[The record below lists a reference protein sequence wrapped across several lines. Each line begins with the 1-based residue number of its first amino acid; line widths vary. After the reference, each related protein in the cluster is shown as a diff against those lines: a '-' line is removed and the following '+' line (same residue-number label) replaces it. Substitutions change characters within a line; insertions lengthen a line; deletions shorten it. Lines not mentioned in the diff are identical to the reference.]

1 MRSISATTEPEV
13 SWIYRGQPLAPHE
26 AFAHDTTREFEL
38 LDRQGFVKI
47 KSSPRATQIEWSV
60 FAPNWASLYFTME
73 WLHTFPGPYTLR
85 YYLSGWFEE
94 KYNDVN
100 AARNRID
107 IIIGKS
113 DIHLTRHTFVTE
125 ADPQRANIPD
135 LLKTALDDGA
145 VNPKFGVDCILDET
159 SGKFS
164 VERVGQKSEIA
175 RLWGMNPVSFPCLT
189 GHSYDQVVSAAY
201 RKVVMTDRPH
211 YDHIIAAMSAPDAT
225 VFWCPYQ
232 RVILPHRFEGNRKG
246 VVVVSKVGP
255 VDIKVI

>member
-1 MRSISATTEPEV
+1 MRSRSATTESEV

-26 AFAHDTTREFEL
+26 TLAHADTPDFDL

-47 KSSPRATQIEWSV
+47 TDTTRGTQIEWSV
-60 FAPNWASLYFTME
+60 FAPNWASLYFAME

-94 KYNDVN
+94 KYNEVN

-125 ADPQRANIPD
+125 ADPYRADIPD
-135 LLKTALDDGA
+135 LLKSALSEGD
-145 VNPKFGVDCILDET
+145 VNPNFGVDCVLDES
-159 SGKFS
+159 SGKFN

-175 RLWGMNPVSFPCLT
+175 RLWGLNPVSFPCLT

-201 RKVVMTDRPH
+201 RKVVLTNKPH
-211 YDHIIAAMSAPDAT
+211 YDHVCAAMEARDANVIWFT
-225 VFWCPYQ
+225 YQ
-232 RVILPHRFEGNRKG
+232 RVILPHRFTDNKKG
-246 VVVVSKVGP
+246 VVVVSKQSP
-255 VDIKVI
+255 VDIKIL

>member
-1 MRSISATTEPEV
+1 MRTESAVTEPQV
-13 SWIYRGQPLAPHE
+13 SWIYRGQPMAPQDG
-26 AFAHDTTREFEL
+26 FARDSEREFEL

-47 KSSPRATQIEWSV
+47 TSSSRGTQIDWSV

-73 WLHTFPGPYTLR
+73 WLHTFPAPYSLR
-85 YYLSGWFEE
+85 YYLSGWFDE
-94 KYNDVN
+94 KHSDVN

-107 IIIGKS
+107 IILGKS

-125 ADPQRANIPD
+125 ADPHNANIPD
-135 LLKTALDDGA
+135 LLKTALDEG
-145 VNPKFGVDCILDET
+145 VINPKFGVDVVLDEV
-159 SGKFS
+159 SGNFS

-189 GHSYDQVVSAAY
+189 GHSYHQVVSAAY
-201 RKVVMTDRPH
+201 RKVVNTDQPH
-211 YDHIIAAMSAPDAT
+211 YDHIIAAMTSPDNT

-246 VVVVSKVGP
+246 VVVLSKVGP

>member
-1 MRSISATTEPEV
+1 MRSKGATSEAQT

-26 AFAHDTTREFEL
+26 TLAHAATPDFDL

-47 KSSPRATQIEWSV
+47 TSSTSGTQIEWSV
-60 FAPNWASLYFTME
+60 FAPNWASLYFAME
-73 WLHTFPGPYTLR
+73 WLHTFPGPYNLK
-85 YYLSGWFEE
+85 YYLSGWFDE

-113 DIHLTRHTFVTE
+113 DIHLTRHTFVSE
-125 ADPQRANIPD
+125 ADPHRANIPD
-135 LLKTALDDGA
+135 LLKSALTEGE
-145 VNPKFGVDCILDET
+145 VNPNFGVDCVLDET

-201 RKVVMTDRPH
+201 RKVVLTDRPH

-246 VVVVSKVGP
+246 VMVISKIGP

>member
-1 MRSISATTEPEV
+1 MRMNSATTETEV
-13 SWIYRGQPLAPHE
+13 SWIYRGQPLAAQETLTHAQTP
-26 AFAHDTTREFEL
+26 AFDL

-47 KSSPRATQIEWSV
+47 ESSARGTKIEWSV

-73 WLHTFPGPYTLR
+73 WLHTYPGPYNLR
-85 YYLSGWFEE
+85 YYLSGWFDE

-125 ADPQRANIPD
+125 ADPHRANIPD
-135 LLKTALDDGA
+135 LLKTAFDDGA
-145 VNPKFGVDCILDET
+145 VNPKFAVDCILDET

-164 VERVGQKSEIA
+164 VDRVGQKSEIA

-201 RKVVMTDRPH
+201 RKVVLTDRPH
-211 YDHIIAAMSAPDAT
+211 YDHIIAAMSAPDST
-225 VFWCPYQ
+225 IFWCPYQ
-232 RVILPHRFEGNRKG
+232 RVILPHRFDGNRKG

>member
-1 MRSISATTEPEV
+1 MRSKGATSEAHV

-26 AFAHDTTREFEL
+26 TFAHATAPDFDL

-47 KSSPRATQIEWSV
+47 TRSAGGTQIEWSV
-60 FAPNWASLYFTME
+60 FAPNWASLYFAME
-73 WLHTFPGPYTLR
+73 WLHTFPGPYTLK
-85 YYLSGWFEE
+85 YYLSGWFDEN
-94 KYNDVN
+94 YGDVN

-113 DIHLTRHTFVTE
+113 DIHLTRHTFVSD
-125 ADPQRANIPD
+125 ADPHRANIPD
-135 LLKTALDDGA
+135 LLKSALADGD
-145 VNPKFGVDCILDET
+145 VNPTFGVDCVLDET

-211 YDHIIAAMSAPDAT
+211 YDHIIAAMSAPDQT

-246 VVVVSKVGP
+246 VMVISKIGP

>member
-1 MRSISATTEPEV
+1 MV
-13 SWIYRGQPLAPHE
+13 GL
-26 AFAHDTTREFEL
+26 
-38 LDRQGFVKI
+38 
-47 KSSPRATQIEWSV
+47 RAQLGV
-60 FAPNWASLYFTME
+60 ALFRDGVASHFPAALYN
-73 WLHTFPGPYTLR
+73 LR
-85 YYLSGWFEE
+85 YYLSGWFDE

-125 ADPQRANIPD
+125 ADPHRANIPD

-145 VNPKFGVDCILDET
+145 VNPNFGVDCVLDET
-159 SGKFS
+159 SGKFN

-201 RKVVMTDRPH
+201 RKVVLTDEPH
-211 YDHIIAAMSAPDAT
+211 YDHVCAAMTAPDAT
-225 VFWCPYQ
+225 
-232 RVILPHRFEGNRKG
+232 RVLVSPISASSFRTASPATSKG

>member
-1 MRSISATTEPEV
+1 MMRINSATTEPEV
-13 SWIYRGQPLAPHE
+13 SWIYRGQTLAPHE
-26 AFAHDTTREFEL
+26 ALAHGATPEFDL

-47 KSSPRATQIEWSV
+47 KSSTRGSQIEWSV

-73 WLHTFPGPYTLR
+73 WLHTFPGPYSLR

-94 KYNDVN
+94 KFNDVN
-100 AARNRID
+100 SARNRID

-125 ADPQRANIPD
+125 ADPYRANIPD

-201 RKVVMTDRPH
+201 REVVLTDRPH
-211 YDHIIAAMSAPDAT
+211 YDHVCAAMERDANVIWFT
-225 VFWCPYQ
+225 YQ
-232 RVILPHRFEGNRKG
+232 RVILPHRFTDNKKG
-246 VVVVSKVGP
+246 VVVVSKQSP
-255 VDIKVI
+255 VDIKIL

>member
-1 MRSISATTEPEV
+1 MRSPGATSEPEV
-13 SWIYRGQPLAPHE
+13 TWIYRGQPLAPHE
-26 AFAHDTTREFEL
+26 TLAHAAAPDFQL

-47 KSSPRATQIEWSV
+47 TSTSGGTEINWSV
-60 FAPNWASLYFTME
+60 FAPNWASLYFAME
-73 WLHTFPGPYTLR
+73 WLHTFPGPYSLR
-85 YYLSGWFEE
+85 YYLSGWFDE

-113 DIHLTRHTFVTE
+113 DVHLTRHTFVTE
-125 ADPQRANIPD
+125 VDASRADIPD
-135 LLKTALDDGA
+135 LLKSALSEGE
-145 VNPKFGVDCILDET
+145 VNPNFAVDCVLDEN
-159 SGKFS
+159 SGKFN
-164 VERVGQKSEIA
+164 VERVGPKSEIA
-175 RLWGMNPVSFPCLT
+175 RLWGMNPASFPCLT

-201 RKVVMTDRPH
+201 RKVVLTDRPH
-211 YDHIIAAMSAPDAT
+211 YDHIIAAMSALDDT

-232 RVILPHRFEGNRKG
+232 RVILPRRFEGGRKG